1 VGRSGHSFLEL
12 EIMMGRPRIYTE
24 EEAKER
30 KRVRQ
35 KEYYK
40 TYYHLNKE
48 QYVKASKKYR
58 HTEKG
63 KAALERARQ
72 KERDNLTDNYI
83 RQNLAIQ
90 LKFLGHSLDRK
101 SVPKEVIEMSRQ
113 TILAKRQFNQLNH
126 EHK

>member
-1 VGRSGHSFLEL
+1 
-12 EIMMGRPRIYTE
+12 MGRPRIYTE

-40 TYYHLNKE
+40 TYYYLNKE
-48 QYVKASKKYR
+48 QYIKASKKYR

-63 KAALERARQ
+63 KAALERARK
-72 KERDNLTDNYI
+72 KERDNLSDNYI
-83 RQNLAIQ
+83 VQLLACNLYNNG
-90 LKFLGHSLDRK
+90 KHSLDRK

-113 TILAKRQFNQLNH
+113 TILAKRQFKLLNN
-126 EHK
+126 

>member
-1 VGRSGHSFLEL
+1 
-12 EIMMGRPRIYTE
+12 MMGRPRIYTE

-48 QYVKASKKYR
+48 QYVKSSKKYR
-58 HTEKG
+58 HTKKG

-83 RQNLAIQ
+83 VQLLACNLYNHG
-90 LKFLGHSLDRK
+90 KHSLDRK

-113 TILAKRQFNQLNH
+113 TILAKRQFKILNN
-126 EHK
+126 

>member
-1 VGRSGHSFLEL
+1 
-12 EIMMGRPRIYTE
+12 MGRPKIYTE

-30 KRVRQ
+30 RKLRQ

-40 TYYHLNKE
+40 IYYQLNKE
-48 QYVKASKKYR
+48 QYIENSKKYR

-63 KAALERARQ
+63 KAALEKARK

-83 RQNLAIQ
+83 RQNLDIQ
-90 LKFLGHSLDRK
+90 LRSLGYSLDRK

-113 TILAKRQFNQLNH
+113 TILAKRQFKLLNH
-126 EHK
+126 EHKSKIKKD